1 MLHELNRLGRRI
13 LLLMAR
19 GAIALVDDTKGVQ
32 TLQVRLNA
40 LELIPD
46 VPRYAEYGFT
56 SNPPEGTQALIAFK
70 NGDRNDGFVIAT
82 SNAKY
87 RMKPLATG
95 EVAIHDSRGQSV
107 YLTEAGIVVN
117 GGGNPITFTN
127 APEVIADTPLLKCK
141 GDILDNYET
150 NTRTVAGMRQV
161 ANSHTHPIL
170 NIQTGGSNISTQ
182 TPTQQE

>member
-1 MLHELNRLGRRI
+1 VLDQLNRLGRRI

-19 GAIALVDDTKGVQ
+19 GAIALVDDTKSVQ

-56 SNPPEGTQALIAFK
+56 SNPPAGTQALIAFK

-82 SNAKY
+82 SNARY
-87 RMKPLATG
+87 RMTALASG
-95 EVAIHDSRGQSV
+95 EVAIHDNNGQSV
-107 YLTEAGIVVN
+107 YLSAAGIVVN

-161 ANSHTHPIL
+161 ANLHTHPVPNVQL
-170 NIQTGGSNISTQ
+170 GGPGTTTSAPN
-182 TPTQQE
+182 QQE

>member
-107 YLTEAGIVVN
+107 YLTEAGIVVD

-127 APEVIADTPLLKCK
+127 TPEVIADTPLLKCK